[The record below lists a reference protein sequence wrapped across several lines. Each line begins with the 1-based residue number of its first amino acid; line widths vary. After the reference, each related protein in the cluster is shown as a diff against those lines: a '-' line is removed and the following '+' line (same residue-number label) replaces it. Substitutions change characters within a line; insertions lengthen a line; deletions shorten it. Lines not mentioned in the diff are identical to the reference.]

1 MTSFS
6 NLFEPSNSSQKLVS
20 LTNLCKYQGR
30 TGERLKGQVDLSM
43 LKNTF
48 LHVPG
53 VGPKTE
59 TKLWER
65 HIFSWTEFLKNER
78 KVPGLSR
85 NGMDKIAEYLL
96 DSMEAVKRNNVDFFA
111 ESLPRREWWRLYSA
125 FRGSA
130 VFLDIETTGLSR
142 YYDEVTLIGLFDGK
156 DVKIFVKGQ
165 NLDDFLDEIGKY
177 SMIVTFNGT
186 LFDLPFLAS
195 KFESLKS
202 PRVHVDLRFFLRRL
216 GYKGGLKSIEKRFG
230 VLRDE
235 EVQPIDG
242 FGATVLWNRYLRGN
256 FDALR
261 LLVEYNIADTINL
274 KTLMEKA
281 CHMMEKTLLWRS
293 RTSHYDSRLV
303 KKPLVDVL
311 KKDESSVSLIVDGNH
326 PIPID
331 LKVNEIGRIH
341 IDLLLSKFDS
351 GNYPRVVGL
360 DLSAS
365 EKRRTGWALL
375 EGRFVKTRLLK
386 TNKEIID
393 ATVKAKPDLVS
404 IDSPLS
410 LPKGRD
416 CTSDSCECRR
426 FGITRE
432 CERVLRSR
440 GIFIFPCLIRS
451 MQALTERG
459 IRLKKEFEN
468 LGFSVIESYPGVAQD
483 ILRII
488 RKKVSVEELKQ
499 GLVDFGLVGDF
510 VNGKSTHDEL
520 DAITSALV
528 GYFYSTEDYEAI
540 GNEEEEH
547 LIIPDFRHE

>member
-1 MTSFS
+1 
-6 NLFEPSNSSQKLVS
+6 
-20 LTNLCKYQGR
+20 
-30 TGERLKGQVDLSM
+30 M

-59 TKLWER
+59 TKLWEK

-85 NGMDKIAEYLL
+85 NGMNKIAQYLL
-96 DSMEAVKRNNVDFFA
+96 DSIEAVKSNKIDFFA

-125 FRGSA
+125 FRGST

-156 DVKIFVKGQ
+156 NVKVFVKGQ
-165 NLDDFLDEIGKY
+165 NLDDFLGEIRKY

-195 KFESLKS
+195 KFESLKF
-202 PRVHVDLRFFLRRL
+202 PQVHVDLRFFLRRL
-216 GYKGGLKSIEKRFG
+216 GYKGGLKAIEERFG
-230 VLRDE
+230 ILRDE
-235 EVQPIDG
+235 EVQPMDG

-256 FDALR
+256 VDALR
-261 LLVEYNIADTINL
+261 LLVEYNIADTTVL

-293 RTSHYDSRLV
+293 RASHYDSRLI
-303 KKPLVDVL
+303 KKPQVDVL
-311 KKDESSVSLIVDGNH
+311 KKDEPSLSLIVGGNH

-331 LKVNEIGRIH
+331 LKVNEIGRMH

-351 GNYPRVVGL
+351 EDYPRIVGL

-375 EGRFVKTRLLK
+375 EGRIVESKLLK

-393 ATVKAKPDLVS
+393 ATVNAKPDLVS

-451 MQALTERG
+451 MQGLTARG
-459 IRLKKEFEN
+459 IQLKQEFEN
-468 LGFSVIESYPGVAQD
+468 LGFAVIESYPGVAQD
-483 ILRII
+483 ILRIT

-499 GLVDFGLVGDF
+499 CLVDFGLTGDF
-510 VNGKSTHDEL
+510 VNEKSTHDEL
-520 DAITSALV
+520 DAVTSALV
-528 GYFYSTEDYEAI
+528 GYFFSTEDYEAL
-540 GNEEEEH
+540 GNEEEDY
-547 LIIPDFRHE
+547 LIVPKLFNR

>member
-1 MTSFS
+1 
-6 NLFEPSNSSQKLVS
+6 
-20 LTNLCKYQGR
+20 
-30 TGERLKGQVDLSM
+30 
-43 LKNTF
+43 
-48 LHVPG
+48 
-53 VGPKTE
+53 
-59 TKLWER
+59 
-65 HIFSWTEFLKNER
+65 
-78 KVPGLSR
+78 
-85 NGMDKIAEYLL
+85 
-96 DSMEAVKRNNVDFFA
+96 MEAVKRNEIDYFA

-125 FRGSA
+125 FRSST

-142 YYDEVTLIGLFDGK
+142 YYDEVTMIGLFDGER
-156 DVKIFVKGQ
+156 VKIFVKGQ
-165 NLDDFLDEIGKY
+165 NLDDFPNEIRKY

-195 KFESLKS
+195 KFESLKL

-216 GYKGGLKSIEKRFG
+216 GYKGGLKLVEKRVG
-230 VLRDE
+230 IIRDK
-235 EVQPIDG
+235 EVQSIDG

-256 FDALR
+256 VDALR
-261 LLVEYNIADTINL
+261 LLVEYNIADTTNL

-293 RTSHYDSRLV
+293 RVAHYDSRLI
-303 KKPLVDVL
+303 KKPQVGVL
-311 KKDESSVSLIVDGNH
+311 KKGKSSISLVVDGNH

-331 LKVNEIGRIH
+331 LKVNEIGRIYV
-341 IDLLLSKFDS
+341 DLLLSKFDS
-351 GNYPRVVGL
+351 GNYPRVVGI

-375 EGRFVKTRLLK
+375 EGRFVESKLLK

-393 ATVKAKPDLVS
+393 ATVKVKPDLVS

-451 MQALTERG
+451 MQGLTERG
-459 IRLKKEFEN
+459 IRLKEEFEN
-468 LGFSVIESYPGVAQD
+468 LGFSVVESYPGVAQD

-488 RKKVSVEELKQ
+488 RKKVSVEELKE
-499 GLVDFGLVGDF
+499 GLVDFGLTGDF
-510 VNGKSTHDEL
+510 VTEKITHD
-520 DAITSALV
+520 
-528 GYFYSTEDYEAI
+528 
-540 GNEEEEH
+540 N
-547 LIIPDFRHE
+547 

>member
-1 MTSFS
+1 
-6 NLFEPSNSSQKLVS
+6 
-20 LTNLCKYQGR
+20 
-30 TGERLKGQVDLSM
+30 M

-59 TKLWER
+59 RKLWEK
-65 HIFSWTEFLKNER
+65 HVFSWTEFLKNER
-78 KVPGLSR
+78 KISGLSR
-85 NGMDKIAEYLL
+85 NGMSKIGEYLL
-96 DSMEAVKRNNVDFFA
+96 DSMEAVKKNEIDFFA

-125 FRGSA
+125 FRDST

-156 DVKIFVKGQ
+156 SVKIFVKGQ
-165 NLDDFLDEIGKY
+165 NLDDFWREIRKY

-195 KFESLKS
+195 KFEALKL
-202 PRVHVDLRFFLRRL
+202 PGVHVDLRFFLRRL
-216 GYKGGLKSIEKRFG
+216 GYKGGLKSIENRFG
-230 VLRDE
+230 ILRDK
-235 EVQPIDG
+235 EVQSIDG

-256 FDALR
+256 VDALR
-261 LLVEYNIADTINL
+261 LLVEYNIADTTVL

-281 CHMMEKTLLWRS
+281 CYMMEKTLLWRA
-293 RTSHYDSRLV
+293 RASHYDFRLI
-303 KKPLVDVL
+303 KKLPVDLL
-311 KKDESSVSLIVDGNH
+311 KRDETRLSLIVDENH

-331 LKVNEIGRIH
+331 LKVNETGRIR
-341 IDLLLSKFDS
+341 INLLLSKFDS
-351 GNYPRVVGL
+351 GNYPRIVGL

-375 EGRFVKTRLLK
+375 EGRFVKTKLLK
-386 TNKEIID
+386 TDEEIID

-451 MQALTERG
+451 MQSLTKRG
-459 IRLKKEFEN
+459 IWLKEEFER

-483 ILRII
+483 ILRIT

-499 GLVDFGLVGDF
+499 CLVDFGLEGDF
-510 VNGKSTHDEL
+510 ANEKSTHDEL

-528 GYFYSTEDYEAI
+528 GYFYSTEDYEAL
-540 GNEEEEH
+540 GNEEEDY
-547 LIIPDFRHE
+547 LIVPKPFNR